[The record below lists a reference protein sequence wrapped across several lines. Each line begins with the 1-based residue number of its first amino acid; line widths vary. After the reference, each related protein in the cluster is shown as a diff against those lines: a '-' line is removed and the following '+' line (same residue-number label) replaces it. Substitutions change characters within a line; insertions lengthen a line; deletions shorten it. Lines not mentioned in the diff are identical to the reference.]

1 MRADALT
8 PLKSHLL
15 GMRLL
20 IALLLCAL
28 TALSTT
34 GCATTS
40 SPVAKTTLKM
50 TVAPELRAPCDL
62 LARLTDEQL
71 VAIARMTPMETD
83 RFYNDRDLQWVAIVG
98 LCEARGDTLV
108 KIIDDANRIAAE
120 LEKKRAK

>member
-20 IALLLCAL
+20 IALLLCGL
-28 TALSTT
+28 TVMFQS

-50 TVAPELRAPCDL
+50 TLTKELRDQC
-62 LARLTDEQL
+62 ARPAHLTDEQL
-71 VAIARMTPMETD
+71 YALAGMLPMETD
-83 RFYNDRDLQWVAIVG
+83 RFWNERELVWEQYLG

-108 KIIDDANRIAAE
+108 KMIDDANRIAAE
-120 LEKKRAK
+120 LEKKRGK

>member
-1 MRADALT
+1 MRADKWT

-20 IALLLCAL
+20 IALLLCGL
-28 TALSTT
+28 TAILPS

-50 TVAPELRAPCDL
+50 TLTKDLRDQC
-62 LARLTDEQL
+62 ARPAHLTDEQL
-71 VAIARMTPMETD
+71 LAVAGMLPMETD
-83 RFYNDRDLQWVAIVG
+83 RVWNERELAWEQYLG

-108 KIIDDANRIAAE
+108 KLIDDANRIAAE
-120 LEKKRAK
+120 LEKMRGK